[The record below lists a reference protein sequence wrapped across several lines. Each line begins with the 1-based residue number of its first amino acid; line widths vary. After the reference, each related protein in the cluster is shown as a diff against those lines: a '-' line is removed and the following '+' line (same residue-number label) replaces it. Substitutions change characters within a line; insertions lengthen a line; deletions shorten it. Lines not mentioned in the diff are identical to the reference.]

1 MEIVKVSDGD
11 TFKVRRVP
19 SLEGS
24 SSESASSESASSN
37 TPVYTLR
44 LIGIDTPEKY
54 MSSKLRR
61 DAERSGRDV
70 ETIQALGRAA
80 TDYAKQL
87 LTGPD
92 GNYQRVT
99 LSYDKA
105 NAAKG
110 HRGRYGRVIA
120 YVWILNRQGERGFMV
135 NRRLVAD
142 GYAYAY
148 TSFPFTHADEF
159 VALQRQ
165 AIEAGRGLWG
175 DSAASTGPTGQKAAG
190 QKAAGQKAA
199 GQKAAGQKAAGQ
211 KAAGQN
217 TSQKTTNQAPRRTQ
231 EAPTSP
237 PPLRYDPSGPDRDCS
252 DFATEAEAQR
262 FFEAAAP
269 GDPHRLDRDGNGRA
283 CESLEL

>member
-190 QKAAGQKAA
+190 QK
-199 GQKAAGQKAAGQ
+199 
-211 KAAGQN
+211 
-217 TSQKTTNQAPRRTQ
+217 TTNQAPGRTQ

-252 DFATEAEAQR
+252 GFATEAEAQR

>member
-199 GQKAAGQKAAGQ
+199 GQKAAGQ
-211 KAAGQN
+211 N
-217 TSQKTTNQAPRRTQ
+217 TSQKTTNQAPGRTQ